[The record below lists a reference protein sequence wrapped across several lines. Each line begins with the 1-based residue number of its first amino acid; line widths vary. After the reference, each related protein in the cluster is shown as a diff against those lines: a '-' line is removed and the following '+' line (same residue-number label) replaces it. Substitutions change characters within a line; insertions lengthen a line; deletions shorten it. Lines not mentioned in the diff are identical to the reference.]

1 MTSVSRLE
9 LTAFPDS
16 AYAAELQRSSHTHR
30 FAPQLEEEYVRERL
44 VHDQTVIR
52 VVCVLAVLLSISRVV
67 GRIDTGAWDTF
78 VVVTLAVAIAGSLV
92 LAAIAWSS
100 LFDRAYLKWASIIVP
115 ARNSLIA
122 ASIALAAA
130 AGQLDALTLLPLI
143 LIGPFF
149 FLGLG
154 SRVAMLSGA
163 AATLS
168 FVLSAAIF
176 DLALPIALRSS
187 GLLIMGFIACA
198 IAARHLDQRSRIA
211 FLKTRLIAELAEH
224 DALTGTKNR
233 RMLDEHL
240 LRLWRQASQ
249 DDCTIAILL
258 IDVDHFKAY
267 NDRYGHQAGDR
278 TLRRVAQHLQHFVRR
293 PLDILAR
300 YGGEEFAAILYG
312 TDAARA
318 LEAAEQIRR
327 AVQELGIEHDESRTS
342 ATVTVSIGLAIV
354 QPTLGRDPHGALQ
367 LADQALYEAKLAG
380 RNRVE
385 VMSEEDYRV
394 LETGSFARAC
404 AR

>member
-1 MTSVSRLE
+1 
-9 LTAFPDS
+9 
-16 AYAAELQRSSHTHR
+16 
-30 FAPQLEEEYVRERL
+30 VRERL
-44 VHDQTVIR
+44 IHDQTVIR

-67 GRIDTGAWDTF
+67 GRTDTGAWDTF
-78 VVVTLAVAIAGSLV
+78 VVVTLAVAIGGSLI

-100 LFDRAYLKWASIIVP
+100 LFDRAYLKWASIIIP
-115 ARNSLIA
+115 ARNSMIA

-154 SRVAMLSGA
+154 SRIAMLSGA

-168 FVLSAAIF
+168 FVLGAAIF

-187 GLLIMGFIACA
+187 ALLVMGFIACA
-198 IAARHLDQRSRIA
+198 IAARHLDQRSRLS
-211 FLKTRLIAELAEH
+211 FLKTRLVAELAEH
-224 DALTGTKNR
+224 DALTGAKNR

-249 DDCTIAILL
+249 DDCTIAVLL

-278 TLRRVAQHLQHFVRR
+278 ALRRVAQHLQHFVRR

-300 YGGEEFAAILYG
+300 YGGEEFAVILYDS
-312 TDAARA
+312 DAAHA
-318 LEAAEQIRR
+318 MEAAEQIRR
-327 AVQELGIEHDESRTS
+327 AVQELDIEHDGSRTS

-354 QPTLGRDPHGALQ
+354 QPTLGRNPHGALQ
-367 LADQALYEAKLAG
+367 LADQALYEAKLTG
-380 RNRVE
+380 RNKVE